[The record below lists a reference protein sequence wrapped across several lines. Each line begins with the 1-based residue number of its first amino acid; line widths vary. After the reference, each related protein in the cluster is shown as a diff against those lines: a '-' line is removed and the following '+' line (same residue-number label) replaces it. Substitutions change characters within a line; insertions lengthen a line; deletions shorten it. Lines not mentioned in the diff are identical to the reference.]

1 MNPLNRIK
9 EEQKSRVKNIRA
21 FKLAWKQAY
30 RDKLFHKKEDESWR
44 KYDAR
49 YNEWKKSVPPSD
61 SREFRHWHIAYC
73 EVRGR
78 TRDQIEKPHESNKP
92 SEFTILKYK
101 EQILKELKE
110 WHESLDKDYKE
121 KENDVEENVCSSS

>member
-1 MNPLNRIK
+1 MNPLNKIK

-21 FKLAWKQAY
+21 YKFALKQAY
-30 RDKLFHKKEDESWR
+30 RDKLFNKKEGETWR
-44 KYDAR
+44 EYDAR
-49 YNEWKKSVPPSD
+49 YSEWKKSVPPSD

-92 SEFTILKYK
+92 SESMILKYK
-101 EQILKELKE
+101 EKILKELKE
-110 WHESLDKDYKE
+110 WRDLLEDIAI
-121 KENDVEENVCSSS
+121 